1 MLEVT
6 KANHGVVNYHKSD
19 AGGSRDR
26 TTAKE
31 PVVRGRKKATRALDR
46 EKNIP
51 NCRGKSEEPKE
62 HSQQQAIQEHSQQ
75 IHSATN
81 VHNQKTR
88 TTVFDNVQ

>member
-19 AGGSRDR
+19 AGGSRDG
-26 TTAKE
+26 TTVEE

-62 HSQQQAIQEHSQQ
+62 HSQQ